1 MVARR
6 EPHRTNKPHT
16 PRTRRNSADDFVTV
30 REAAGTLGVSPSTVW
45 RWVDAGKLPAS
56 RVGPRAIRI
65 RRSDVEAAIGPRHLR
80 AAHAGE
86 MRIYTDIKEALRPMT
101 PEEVRRARKALA
113 DGAKLGERIRARRKG
128 APFPDSADI
137 IRQAREE
144 RSRQL

>member
-6 EPHRTNKPHT
+6 EPHAANKTHT
-16 PRTRRNSADDFVTV
+16 PHTRRNSADDFVTV

-65 RRSDVEAAIGPRHLR
+65 RRSDVEAAVRPRH
-80 AAHAGE
+80 AAPARNE
-86 MRIYTDIKEALRPMT
+86 WRIYTDINEALKPLT
-101 PEEVRRARKALA
+101 SEERMRGLEAVARLEKLA
-113 DGAKLGERIRARRKG
+113 KKILKRRKG
-128 APFPDSADI
+128 VPLPDSAEI
-137 IRQAREE
+137 IREAREE